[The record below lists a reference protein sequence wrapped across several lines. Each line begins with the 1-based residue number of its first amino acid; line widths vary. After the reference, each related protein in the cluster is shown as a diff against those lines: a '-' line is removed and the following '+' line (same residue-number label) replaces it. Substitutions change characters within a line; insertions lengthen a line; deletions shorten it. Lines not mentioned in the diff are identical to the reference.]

1 MIPVFVISVL
11 ISILSFNYSNYIL
24 PVVNLKSGTLIYD
37 IQKKKPAINIRE
49 GEFYNEID
57 GYSIK
62 VSKKDYLSSMM
73 YDVIIYDHTSEQ
85 SNDKVIVSDSAEM
98 NITE

>member
-1 MIPVFVISVL
+1 MSY
-11 ISILSFNYSNYIL
+11 SSFLYSNYITAN
-24 PVVNLKSGTLIYD
+24 VANLKNGTLLYD

-62 VSKKDYLSSMM
+62 VGKKDSETNKLCM
-73 YDVIIYDHTSEQ
+73 DILIYDHTSTAI
-85 SNDKVIVSDSAEM
+85 K
-98 NITE
+98 